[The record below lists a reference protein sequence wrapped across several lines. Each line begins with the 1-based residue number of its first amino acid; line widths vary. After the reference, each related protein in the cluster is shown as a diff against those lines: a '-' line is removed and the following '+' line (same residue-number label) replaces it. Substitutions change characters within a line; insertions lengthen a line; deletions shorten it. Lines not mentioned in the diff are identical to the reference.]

1 MFLLGKNLSLKT
13 FFSRCKTLITKNKCI
28 DIFEKLSIKTLLS
41 SVFQQIIMNNYKI
54 RIVNAYNSNLYKLVL
69 W

>member
-1 MFLLGKNLSLKT
+1 M
-13 FFSRCKTLITKNKCI
+13 NKCI
-28 DIFEKLSIKTLLS
+28 GIFEKLSIKTLLN
-41 SVFQQIIMNNYKI
+41 SVFQQIIMNSYKI

>member
-1 MFLLGKNLSLKT
+1 M
-13 FFSRCKTLITKNKCI
+13 NKCI
-28 DIFEKLSIKTLLS
+28 DIFEKLSIKTLLN

-69 W
+69 WQNCVEK